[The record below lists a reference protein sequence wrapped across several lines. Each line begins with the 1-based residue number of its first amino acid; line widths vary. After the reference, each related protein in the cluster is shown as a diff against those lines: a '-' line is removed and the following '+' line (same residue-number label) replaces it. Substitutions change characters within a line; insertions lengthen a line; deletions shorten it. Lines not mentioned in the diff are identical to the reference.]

1 MCKLNV
7 AHDYIVLELD
17 TITKSD
23 NVHLWHQCMVH
34 VNYQWLHTM
43 TNEHVVIGV
52 LQPPILKLTHATCM
66 QSKHV

>member
-7 AHDYIVLELD
+7 AHDYIVLDVD
-17 TITKSD
+17 TITKSHD
-23 NVHLWHQCMVH
+23 VHLWHQCMVH

-43 TNEHVVIGV
+43 TNKHVVIDV
-52 LQPPILKLTHATCM
+52 LQPSILKHTCATCM